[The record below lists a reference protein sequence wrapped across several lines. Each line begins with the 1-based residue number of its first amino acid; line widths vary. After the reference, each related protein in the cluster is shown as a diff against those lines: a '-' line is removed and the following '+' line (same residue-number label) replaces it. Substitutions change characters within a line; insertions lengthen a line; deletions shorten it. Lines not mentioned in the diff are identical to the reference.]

1 MTEGGRT
8 AGLALP
14 LPVLLGL
21 SWLVPGLGHALLGRR
36 LRAAVFF
43 LVIVTG
49 FVVGLALDGE
59 LMLPQSGDAL
69 SFLSILGSDPL
80 RFLALIAS
88 VGNGLLFFVAHA
100 VGTGQGVVTAP
111 AYEFGNTFLLTSGM
125 MNLLLVLDVHDI
137 ASGKKD
143 W

>member
-1 MTEGGRT
+1 MAEPSKP
-8 AGLALP
+8 AGLTLP
-14 LPVLLGL
+14 LPVLMAL

-43 LVIVTG
+43 LLVVVG
-49 FVVGLALDGE
+49 FVVGLFLDGE
-59 LMLPQSGDAL
+59 LMLPQSGDAFG
-69 SFLSILGSDPL
+69 FLSMLGSDPL
-80 RFLALIAS
+80 RFLALVAS

-100 VGTGQGVVTAP
+100 VGAGQGVVTAA

-125 MNLLLVLDVHDI
+125 MNLLLVLDVRDI
-137 ASGKKD
+137 ATGKKD

>member
-1 MTEGGRT
+1 MTDTAKRT
-8 AGLALP
+8 ALP
-14 LPVLLGL
+14 LPVLLAL
-21 SWLVPGLGHALLGRR
+21 AWLVPGLGHALLGRR

-43 LVIVTG
+43 GVVVVG

-69 SFLSILGSDPL
+69 AFLSMPASDPL
-80 RFLALIAS
+80 RFLALVAS
-88 VGNGLLFFVAHA
+88 VGNGLMFFVAHA
-100 VGTGQGVVTAP
+100 VGAGQGTVTAA

-125 MNLLLVLDVHDI
+125 MNLLLILDAHDI
-137 ASGKKD
+137 ATGKKD